1 MKIKITM
8 IIAMLATVANSQD
21 FRESI
26 NRSLVAD
33 QRASRVGDLVTIL
46 IVEATTASNDARTS
60 ASRSSDISVGG
71 NVYIPIPEQNI
82 GTGNQFKGEGGTS
95 SRGFIRAKMSA
106 RVDSVLSNGN
116 LIIKG
121 TKTSAING
129 EEQNILI
136 SGIVRPA
143 DIQAD
148 NSIYSYNIADASIVI
163 EGSGLVSRSQGPGWI
178 TKLFHWL
185 F

>member
-1 MKIKITM
+1 MKNKIIIM
-8 IIAMLATVANSQD
+8 ITLFASVVSAQD
-21 FRESI
+21 FRESV

-33 QRASRVGDLVTIL
+33 QKASRVGDLVTIL

-71 NVYIPIPEQNI
+71 NVYIPIPEQSI
-82 GTGNQFKGEGGTS
+82 GTGNQFKGEGGTL

-106 RVDSVLSNGN
+106 RVDSVMPNGN

-121 TKTSAING
+121 AKTSSING
-129 EEQNILI
+129 EEQKIQI

-143 DIQAD
+143 DIQVD

-178 TKLFHWL
+178 TKLFHFL